1 MLRRTVAGSVVLM
14 LVLLITRLSPR
25 AADTLPS
32 QIPDA
37 EFWRMVNEFS
47 EPDGFF
53 QFENFVS
60 NEPTY
65 QLVLPQVTQLI
76 KPGGAYLGVAPEQNF
91 TYIAAT
97 RPQIAFIVDIRRQ
110 NMIELLVY
118 KALFELA
125 PSRAEFMSK
134 LFSRKLPEGLTANS
148 TPDQLFRA
156 YETVP
161 ADPQLLAATLQ
172 AVRDR
177 LITQRGFK
185 PVGDDEK
192 KIEMILGVFRTGGP
206 GMDYGFASP
215 RRPAATLPSYYNLM
229 VSNDGKGKNWAYLAS
244 EENYRFIR
252 EMQQKN
258 LIVPVVGD
266 FGGPKAIK
274 AIGSYLTSHGA
285 MTRLFYL
292 SNVEDYLQASWP
304 NYLSNLAALPQD
316 DTTLLIRFDPN
327 MDKPI
332 TSLRLMKDTPKN
344 WPGRSWR

>member
-1 MLRRTVAGSVVLM
+1 MRRYFPGALGSIF
-14 LVLLITRLSPR
+14 LLLALLTLG

-65 QLVLPQVTQLI
+65 QVVLPQVTQMI

-97 RPQIAFIVDIRRQ
+97 KPQIAFIVDIRRQ

-118 KALFELA
+118 KALFEIA
-125 PSRAEFMSK
+125 PDRRAFVSR
-134 LFSRKLPEGLTANS
+134 LFSRKQPAGLAATA
-148 TPDQLFRA
+148 TAEELFRA
-156 YETVP
+156 YGSVA
-161 ADPQLLAATLQ
+161 ADSQLFTETLQ
-172 AVRDR
+172 AIKDR
-177 LITQRGFK
+177 LNQRGFK
-185 PVGDDEK
+185 PVGDDEQK
-192 KIEMILGVFRTGGP
+192 MGSILTVFRNGGP
-206 GMDYGFASP
+206 GMDYGFGSP
-215 RRPAATLPSYYNLM
+215 RRPVATLPSYYALM
-229 VSNDGKGKNWAYLAS
+229 VATDGKGKGWSYLAT
-244 EENYRFIR
+244 EDNYRFVR
-252 EMQQKN
+252 EMQQRN
-258 LIVPVVGD
+258 LIVPLVGD

-274 AIGSYLTSHGA
+274 AVGAYLKSHGA
-285 MTRLFYL
+285 ITRVFYI
-292 SNVEDYLQASWP
+292 SNVEDYLQPSWAS
-304 NYLSNLAALPQD
+304 YLSNLAALPQD

-327 MDKPI
+327 MDKPL
-332 TSLRLMKDTPKN
+332 TSLRLMKDSPKD